1 MDFSALAASL
11 IVREARP
18 SNLSGTARGQDSMS
32 ELSGAFWLLPYWMV
46 HHHGFT
52 DAPIWMACSVCGEA
66 LVHLYV
72 VSRY

>member
-1 MDFSALAASL
+1 
-11 IVREARP
+11 
-18 SNLSGTARGQDSMS
+18 MS